1 MQLLLT
7 QIESGLALAAVYG
20 LIAVTITFT
29 YRVTGLVPIAQGSIM
44 MCGVFAG
51 YFVAEHLPSFLLVIA
66 VGIVVS
72 ALVGFVSY
80 MLIFRWLLS
89 AGHLSGLVA
98 GLALL
103 TVINEGLR
111 ISFFDGQPVAFP
123 RLDLTKNL
131 STSQKEIMV
140 IVVAVV
146 VGLVAEWTLRRTATG
161 RRLRAVADN
170 VEMARVLGVR
180 AERTRL
186 LAFMAG
192 TAVAGVAGVLLTTI
206 YGSISFNMGS
216 SVEFVAIACV
226 LLGGLGSIPGAL
238 LGSLVVGLGQALI
251 GTYVSSAYVMA
262 FVFGLVL
269 LTIVLRPG
277 GLLGL
282 GGLER
287 T

>member
-7 QIESGLALAAVYG
+7 QIEAGLALAAVYG

-44 MCGVFAG
+44 MCGVFTG
-51 YFVAEHLPSFLLVIA
+51 YFVAQRFPSFALILV
-66 VGIVVS
+66 VGAAVS
-72 ALVGFVSY
+72 ALVGFISY
-80 MLIFRWLLS
+80 ELIFRWLLS

-103 TVINEGLR
+103 TVIEEGLR
-111 ISFFDGQPVAFP
+111 IAFFDGQPVSFP
-123 RLDLTKNL
+123 RLDLTRDL
-131 STSQKEIMV
+131 STSQKQIMV
-140 IVVAVV
+140 IAVAVA
-146 VGLVAEWTLRRTATG
+146 VGLISELMLRRTAVG

-180 AERTRL
+180 AERTRM
-186 LAFMAG
+186 LAFVAG

-206 YGSISFNMGS
+206 YGSIAFNMGS

-251 GTYVSSAYVMA
+251 GTYISSAYVTA
-262 FVFGLVL
+262 YVFALVL
-269 LTIVLRPG
+269 LTIALKPSGILR
-277 GLLGL
+277 L